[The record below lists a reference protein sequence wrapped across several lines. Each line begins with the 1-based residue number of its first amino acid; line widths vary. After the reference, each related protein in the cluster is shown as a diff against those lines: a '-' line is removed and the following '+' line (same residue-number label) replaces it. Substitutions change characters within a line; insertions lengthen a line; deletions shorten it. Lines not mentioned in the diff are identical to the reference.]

1 MPIPK
6 PQSNE
11 TRNEYISRC
20 VSVIADEY
28 DDNDQR
34 VAICIST
41 FEKEQSMEAIKSS
54 RDFRNEFMRH
64 VPSHKSIK

>member
-6 PQSNE
+6 PQGDETQNE
-11 TRNEYISRC
+11 FVSRC
-20 VSVIADEY
+20 VSAIADEY

-41 FEKEQSMEAIKSS
+41 FEKEQNMKAIKAS
-54 RDFRNEFMRH
+54 RSFRDEFMKH
-64 VPSHKSIK
+64 IPSNKSIK